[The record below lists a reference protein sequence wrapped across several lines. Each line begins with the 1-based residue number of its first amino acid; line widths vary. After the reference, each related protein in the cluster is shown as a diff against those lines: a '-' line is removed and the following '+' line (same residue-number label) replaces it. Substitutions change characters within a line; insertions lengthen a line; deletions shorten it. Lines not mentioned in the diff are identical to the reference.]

1 MRLKDRNDKAPVPD
15 GTGALVG
22 VGLRSQH
29 YPVITEKWPAIDWFE
44 AISENYMDT
53 GGRPLQVLEKIR
65 ERYPLALHGTS
76 LSIGSTDPLDPHYL
90 ARLKALIQRIEPF
103 IVSDHLSWSGVG
115 GEALFDLLPLPF
127 TEEAIRHI
135 VRRVQQVQ
143 ELIGRKILLENV
155 STYVTYRHST
165 IPEWEFLTEVSRRSG
180 CGILLDLNN
189 LYVNSF
195 NHRFDPM
202 EYLRHIPGEQ
212 VGQFHLAGHTD
223 HGKFLFDTH
232 SDHVISPVWKL
243 YEEALKLRRPIPTL
257 IEWDEAI
264 PAFEVLAKEAEKA
277 RVIARRQTQQGRSNP
292 AGASQ
297 RYQVPLVLQKVPGTY
312 KARPAPSLK
321 ETERWIKSRIKIWKR
336 KSGPEKTLL
345 NPQGG
350 DPGVERMSVYSKGYL
365 ARVRETLLE
374 VYESVR
380 QVLGHKRFDEIGA
393 AYAKR
398 YSRSNYNLNYAGS
411 QFGEFLKFHSWTKAL
426 PFLPDLARLEW
437 TIWEAFHAFDQAP
450 LTPARM
456 ASVTPKDWENVQ
468 LEFQPSVRFLVSRWP
483 VLDIWLE
490 RDNPEGKVEEK
501 NRILK
506 TQRVLIGRK
515 VDLVRCERIDENQY
529 RLLEGLLAGR
539 TLGSVCEK
547 LAETSKEDNLPVSDW
562 FARWIQDG
570 LIQNFK
576 LKTDLPHSA

>member
-1 MRLKDRNDKAPVPD
+1 MTPGCQRGFISNASC
-15 GTGALVG
+15 G

-29 YPVITEKWPAIDWFE
+29 YPVITEKWPAMDWFE

-53 GGRPLQVLEKIR
+53 GGRPVHILEKIR
-65 ERYPLALHGTS
+65 GHYPLALHGTS
-76 LSIGSTDPLDPHYL
+76 LSIGSTDALNPDYL
-90 ARLKALIQRIEPF
+90 ARLKALIQRVDPF
-103 IVSDHLSWSGVG
+103 IVSDHLSWSGVS

-127 TEEAIRHI
+127 TQEAIKHV

-143 ELIGRKILLENV
+143 EFIGRKILLENV

-165 IPEWEFLTEVSRRSG
+165 LPEWEFLAEVSRRSG

-202 EYLRHIPGEQ
+202 EYLRYIPGEQ

-232 SDHVISPVWKL
+232 SDHVIGPVWKL
-243 YEEALKLRRPIPTL
+243 YEEALKSWGPVPAL

-264 PAFEVLAKEAEKA
+264 PPFEVLAEEAEKA
-277 RVIARRQTQQGRSNP
+277 RVIARRHTGQGRSNP
-292 AGASQ
+292 GSLIASSSRPIGGAPRNDGAKGVGLSLPGAISNASSQ
-297 RYQVPLVLQKVPGTY
+297 R
-312 KARPAPSLK
+312 
-321 ETERWIKSRIKIWKR
+321 WMKSRIKSWKR
-336 KSGPEKTLL
+336 KPAGKNLL

-350 DPGVERMSVYSKGYL
+350 DPGEERMAVYSKGYL
-365 ARVRETLLE
+365 ARIRETLLE

-380 QVLGHKRFDEIGA
+380 QVLGPERFDEMAA

-398 YSRSNYNLNYAGS
+398 YPTSNYNLNYAGARLE
-411 QFGEFLKFHSWTKAL
+411 EFLKSHSWTKTL

-437 TIWEAFHAFDQAP
+437 RIWEAFHAFDAPP
-450 LTPARM
+450 LTPAQM
-456 ASVTPKDWENVQ
+456 ASITPKDWENVQ
-468 LEFQPSVRFLVSRWP
+468 LEFQPSVRLAVSRWP
-483 VLDIWLE
+483 ILDIWLE
-490 RDNPEGKVEEK
+490 RKNPEGAVEEK
-501 NRILK
+501 NRLLNS
-506 TQRVLIGRK
+506 QRILIGRK
-515 VDLVRCERIDENQY
+515 ENWVRCERIDENQY

-547 LAETSKEDNLPVSDW
+547 LAEISKAENLPVSDW

-576 LKTDLPHSA
+576 LRAFPR